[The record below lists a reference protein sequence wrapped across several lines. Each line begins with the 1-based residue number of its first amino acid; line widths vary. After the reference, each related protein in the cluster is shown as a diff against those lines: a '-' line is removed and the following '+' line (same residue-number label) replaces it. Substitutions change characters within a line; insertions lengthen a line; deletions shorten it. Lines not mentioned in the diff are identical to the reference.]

1 MHKQHPQTAY
11 RKYAVL
17 IGAIFENCD
26 KKSRQPILKL
36 PTSFEPI
43 GTIHQLVC
51 DGVKRPAWRT
61 ISANQPNHNH
71 KIQHKCNAQQ
81 HHQKFSHTFFSHL
94 TYFSAPIIQIGLDG
108 MVVHPTHATK
118 KEHGILILNV
128 QRVRS
133 HKGCPCTHRHAGHR
147 RHTDRPGQYLS

>member
-36 PTSFEPI
+36 PTSFEAI
-43 GTIHQLVC
+43 GTIHQLIC

-61 ISANQPNHNH
+61 ISANQPNHNR

-81 HHQKFSHTFFSHL
+81 HHQKFSHTFFSYL

-108 MVVHPTHATK
+108 MVVHPTQDTK
-118 KEHGILILNV
+118 KKHGILILNV
-128 QRVRS
+128 
-133 HKGCPCTHRHAGHR
+133 PCSYGYGFSLWPTPSDTR
-147 RHTDRPGQYLS
+147 